1 MTQSAGAGSSHWRS
15 TDFYSGNSK
24 LSHYEQFQ
32 DFDSSVITNTL
43 QDSWQCPSQRQQTIS
58 VVELSQITGISMAWI
73 NVVGLAIHPNASA
86 NVPQARAISLLISRG
101 RRQLQ
106 ISGKA
111 IEWKRQALTGELT
124 NLRRAFALQ
133 ALQQTCLVRLSLE
146 ELGDTRPRKRTAC
159 LNGEQRY
166 AMSHHT
172 ADQALV
178 AERFSLQPLAGRSL
192 EIREM
197 HAADESEH
205 VSWPPYH
212 HPTLWQLD
220 DYQLIE
226 FKGGNEIQLV
236 YTLQF

>member
-1 MTQSAGAGSSHWRS
+1 
-15 TDFYSGNSK
+15 

-111 IEWKRQALTGELT
+111 IEWKRQ
-124 NLRRAFALQ
+124 
-133 ALQQTCLVRLSLE
+133 VSK
-146 ELGDTRPRKRTAC
+146 TR
-159 LNGEQRY
+159 
-166 AMSHHT
+166 
-172 ADQALV
+172 
-178 AERFSLQPLAGRSL
+178 
-192 EIREM
+192 
-197 HAADESEH
+197 
-205 VSWPPYH
+205 
-212 HPTLWQLD
+212 LD